1 MSASLPEDQH
11 QSLLRPGRHHDAQ
24 VDAEVVYGILVA
36 ALPEEVDLANI
47 NEVRTGVL
55 RGLHSTT
62 GGVVINLSKTAYM
75 DATGIRLLI
84 DLHNGLAKD
93 RRPLRL
99 VVRPHSLIVR
109 LLKITNVPIPH
120 DGTLEDALREVKTAL
135 LTEYLHALRG
145 GVA

>member
-1 MSASLPEDQH
+1 MSTSLPEKQH
-11 QSLLRPGRHHDAQ
+11 QSRLRAAPDHDAH
-24 VDAEVVYGILVA
+24 VDAKVVYGILVA

-47 NEVRTGVL
+47 KEVRTAVL

-84 DLHNGLAKD
+84 DLRSRLAKD
-93 RRPLRL
+93 RRPLR
-99 VVRPHSLIVR
+99 VVVPPRSLLVR
-109 LLKITNVPIPH
+109 LLEITHVSIPH
-120 DGTLEDALREVKTAL
+120 DGTLEDALREVKTNL
-135 LTEYLHALRG
+135 LTDYLRALRG